1 MDNTAFETSKL
12 QTVEKLTVR
21 YNKYITKLKK
31 MLNKAHKLERY
42 LQKDYRG
49 YVAIECGD
57 ICQNLSP
64 LQVTQFIIRD
74 IQALIPLI
82 ERERNKAQRDIMETE
97 DHNDLELVKVWAG
110 NQLAAYG
117 RNIRNLKKPLQAFKD
132 GYGTGVEAYILYR
145 RAWKERY
152 IN

>member
-1 MDNTAFETSKL
+1 MNNTDFETFKL
-12 QTVEKLTVR
+12 QAVEKLTVR
-21 YNKYITKLKK
+21 YDKYITKLKK

-97 DHNDLELVKVWAG
+97 DRNDLVGVEAWLD
-110 NQLAAYG
+110 NQLDAYSWDV
-117 RNIRNLKKPLQAFKD
+117 RNLKKPLQAFKR
-132 GYGTGVEAYILYR
+132 GYGSGVEAYIMSRL
-145 RAWKERY
+145 AWQERY
-152 IN
+152 TK

>member
-1 MDNTAFETSKL
+1 MNNTDFETSKL
-12 QTVEKLTVR
+12 QAVEKLTMR
-21 YNKYITKLKK
+21 YDKYITKLKK

-42 LQKDYRG
+42 LLKDYRG

-82 ERERNKAQRDIMETE
+82 EQECNKAQRDIMETE
-97 DHNDLELVKVWAG
+97 DQDDLEVVEVWVG

-117 RNIRNLKKPLQAFKD
+117 RNIHNLKMPLQAFKD

-145 RAWKERY
+145 QAWRERY